1 MRLIFENIA
10 KPKGVLQCNQPFQ
23 RLNSGTTDA
32 RREMISLIEPYWELL
47 LFSPVMSNDPNKGLI
62 NSLRHP
68 SIGAARERAGHG
80 TAP

>member
-1 MRLIFENIA
+1 
-10 KPKGVLQCNQPFQ
+10 
-23 RLNSGTTDA
+23 
-32 RREMISLIEPYWELL
+32 MISLIKPYWELM

-68 SIGAARERAGHG
+68 SIGAARERTGHG